1 MTSTTIDTAG
11 HSLSPSRA
19 RENGLIVALLAGETV
34 QAAAAAIG
42 VSKRTVYRMR
52 ERESFQRAYSAAKA
66 ELLTGG
72 ITKLHG
78 CFLDFVTTL
87 HGLAIDP
94 KAQPNARVSASREG
108 IAALYRGIEIFDFEE
123 RLRKLEQTTG
133 GGEK

>member
-1 MTSTTIDTAG
+1 MCIRDS
-11 HSLSPSRA
+11 
-19 RENGLIVALLAGETV
+19 
-34 QAAAAAIG
+34 
-42 VSKRTVYRMR
+42 
-52 ERESFQRAYSAAKA
+52 AYSAAKA

-123 RLRKLEQTTG
+123 RLRKLLSLIHISRRISADR
-133 GGEK
+133 